1 MISPERCCGLSF
13 DGLVRARGE
22 KEGILGEQEALNAYY
37 SLRKEALREG
47 FVLKICSAFRSFD
60 RQLQIVD
67 LKMSGKRAVLDADE
81 KPIDIS
87 SLSVQEKLTEVL
99 RFSALPGFS
108 RHHFGTDF
116 DIYAENLLPK
126 GQSLQLTAHEY
137 DEGMY
142 FYRLGSFLESRLNKY
157 GFFRPFS
164 GRGAVCAEPWHIS
177 YYPLS
182 ERYLACFDYNCAKD
196 ALKKSNISWAE
207 CALELISKKFET
219 LFS

>member
-1 MISPERCCGLSF
+1 MISPERCCGLSSN
-13 DGLVRARGE
+13 GLVRAQGE
-22 KEGILGEQEALNAYY
+22 KEGVLGEQEALDAYY
-37 SLRKEALREG
+37 CLREEALHEG
-47 FVLKICSAFRSFD
+47 FVLRICSAFRSFD

-67 LKMSGKRAVLDADE
+67 LKMSGKRAVLDANE
-81 KPIDIS
+81 NAIDIS
-87 SLSVQEKLTEVL
+87 LLSDQQKLIEIL

-126 GQSLQLTAHEY
+126 GHSLQLTAHEY

-142 FYRLGSFLESRLNKY
+142 FHSLGSFLESRLNKY

-164 GRGAVCAEPWHIS
+164 GRGAVSAEPWHIS
-177 YYPLS
+177 YYPLA
-182 ERYLACFDYNCAKD
+182 ERYLACFDYNFAKE
-196 ALKKSNISWAE
+196 ALINSNISWADV
-207 CALELISKKFET
+207 ALDLISKKFET